1 MIQCGI
7 DEAGRG
13 PVIGPMVIALVCGEK
28 ETLRSM
34 GVKDSKLLTPN
45 GRERLFHLIER
56 SACKVSVDIIQSSTL
71 NEMMRQMSLNEIE
84 YIHYSKLIA
93 QAEGDIFLDCFDP
106 VTERAER
113 RFKSETGKSVVCE
126 HKADAKYPAVSAASI
141 IAKVTRDRE
150 IDKIKEEYG
159 EVGSGY
165 PSDPCTID
173 FLRREISRGTDIS
186 GIVRTE
192 WATFRRI
199 RSETGNQRLI

>member
-1 MIQCGI
+1 MNQCGI

-28 ETLRSM
+28 ETLKSI
-34 GVKDSKLLTPN
+34 GVKDSKLLSPN

-84 YIHYSKLIA
+84 YVHYSKLIT
-93 QAEGDIFLDCFDP
+93 QAEGDIFLDCFDTL
-106 VTERAER
+106 TERAER

-150 IDKIKEEYG
+150 IEKIKEQYG

-165 PSDPCTID
+165 PSDPRTID
-173 FLRREISRGTDIS
+173 FLKREISRGTDIS

-199 RSETGNQRLI
+199 RSEAGNRRLI